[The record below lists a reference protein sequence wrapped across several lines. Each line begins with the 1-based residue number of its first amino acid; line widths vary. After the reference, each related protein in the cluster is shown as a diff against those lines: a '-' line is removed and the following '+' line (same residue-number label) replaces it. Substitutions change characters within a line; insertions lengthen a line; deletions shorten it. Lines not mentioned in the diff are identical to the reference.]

1 MKSAKF
7 IILFFGLSIILNS
20 CGTLEEAGK
29 VLRNDKRSTD
39 EFLIKKKGPLT
50 QPPDF
55 DKIPEPGSN
64 KNQAGSEVSNIER
77 ILKKILLNLI
87 AVKLNLQQQ
96 KNLFLIRLK
105 NEPGYIFKK

>member
-64 KNQAGSEVSNIER
+64 KNQAESEVSNIER
-77 ILKKILLNLI
+77 ILKKNTSKSNSSKIKSSTTEESILNQI
-87 AVKLNLQQQ
+87 
-96 KNLFLIRLK
+96 
-105 NEPGYIFKK
+105 KK